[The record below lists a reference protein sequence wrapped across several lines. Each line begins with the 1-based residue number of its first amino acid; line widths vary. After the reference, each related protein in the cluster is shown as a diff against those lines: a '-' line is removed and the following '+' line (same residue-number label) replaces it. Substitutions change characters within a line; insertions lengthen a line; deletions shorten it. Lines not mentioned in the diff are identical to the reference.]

1 MTAKT
6 MPQGMIQ
13 HTFCPG
19 CGHGIVARL
28 LHELFEELGYK
39 KNCCIVAGVG
49 CCCTMTHIGP
59 HDSFQCAHGRAAATA
74 TAMKR
79 LRPDMLTVT
88 YQGDGD
94 AAVIGIAE
102 TLNAAYRNENISCF
116 IINNTN
122 FGMTGGQ
129 MSWMTLPE
137 EITTTSV
144 HGRNCAESG
153 FPLHLPEM
161 IAREFPVAYVARGAI
176 VDVKSI
182 MNVKALM
189 KNALEAQINHEG
201 YSMVEIL
208 SPCPTNWHFS
218 PQKSLERVK
227 NELIA
232 EYPLGEFAS
241 RRVNK

>member
-1 MTAKT
+1 MAVIE
-6 MPQGMIQ
+6 MPKGMIQ

-39 KNCCIVAGVG
+39 ENCCIVAGVG

-74 TAMKR
+74 TAVKR
-79 LRPDMLTVT
+79 VRPDMLTVT

-116 IINNTN
+116 IVNNTN

-129 MSWMTLPE
+129 MSWMTMPGE
-137 EITTTSV
+137 VTSTSQA
-144 HGRNCAESG
+144 GRDCDQSG
-153 FPLHLPEM
+153 SPFHLPEM
-161 IAREFPVAYVARGAI
+161 IAREFSVAYVARGTVIDPA
-176 VDVKSI
+176 SI
-182 MNVKALM
+182 RETKRLMRKALE
-189 KNALEAQINHEG
+189 KQIAGEG
-201 YSMVEIL
+201 YSLVEIL
-208 SPCPTNWHFS
+208 SPCPTNWHLS
-218 PQKSLERVK
+218 PLKSLDRVR
-227 NELIA
+227 NELIP
-232 EYPLGEFAS
+232 EYPLGEFVT
-241 RRVNK
+241 RRESK